1 MRRHIPSSLVGL
13 LLLATLVGCGTD
25 KPTRLYVLSAMPDT
39 TGMTSTHGV
48 AIGIGPV
55 TLPKY
60 LDRPQIVTRVDNNSL
75 AQANLDQWGGDLY
88 DNITHVLATNLSNLL
103 QTDRVSL
110 YPWKDRAPV
119 QYQVTLDITR
129 FERDADGST
138 VLSVFWSILD
148 PNDGKVLLMRRSTYR
163 DATTVPSGTP
173 AAQGTEAQG
182 AQAQTT
188 EVYDA
193 IAAAMSRNLE
203 KFSRDV
209 TAAILSLKRA

>member
-1 MRRHIPSSLVGL
+1 
-13 LLLATLVGCGTD
+13 
-25 KPTRLYVLSAMPDT
+25 
-39 TGMTSTHGV
+39 MTSTHGV

-60 LDRPQIVTRVDNNSL
+60 LDRPQIVTRVDSNSL

-88 DNITHVLATNLSNLL
+88 DNITHVLASNLSNLL

-119 QYQVTLDITR
+119 QYQITLDITR

-138 VLSVFWSILD
+138 VFSAFWSIVD

-163 DATTVPSGTP
+163 DATPVPSGT
-173 AAQGTEAQG
+173 AAQGTQTETAQG
-182 AQAQTT
+182 QGTQAQSTQA
-188 EVYDA
+188 YDA
-193 IAAAMSRNLE
+193 IAAAMSRNLD

-209 TAAILSLKRA
+209 AAAILSLKRA